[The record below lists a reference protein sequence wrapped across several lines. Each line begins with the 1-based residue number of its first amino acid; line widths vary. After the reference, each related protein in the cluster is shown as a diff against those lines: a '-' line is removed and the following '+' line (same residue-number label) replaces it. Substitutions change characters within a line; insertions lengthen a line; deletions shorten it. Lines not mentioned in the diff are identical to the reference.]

1 MSTAT
6 TERRVKKGRGRSQNT
21 LDMVRAM
28 HDILEEIEPASV
40 RAVCY
45 RLFVAK
51 LIPDMSR
58 GSTSKVSRMLVT
70 ARENGEIP
78 WDWVVDENRQAEHVA
93 TWTDPEEII
102 RVAARQ
108 YRKDFWRDQPHW
120 VEVWSEKGTVRGTLA
135 PVLDKYGI
143 TLRVMHGYS
152 SATVLH
158 DVAKE
163 TRDSA
168 RPLTILYVGDHDPSG
183 MAMSG
188 IDIPERLAR
197 YNGSATIRR
206 VSVSWSDIYE
216 HDLPSFS
223 AASKAQDPRHKW
235 FVDNFGYKCYE
246 LDALPPPILRQNV
259 EDDILE
265 FIDMPT
271 WEHSAAIEAAEVESM
286 AGFLATWNGISTP
299 VQKYPGG
306 AP

>member
-1 MSTAT
+1 
-6 TERRVKKGRGRSQNT
+6 
-21 LDMVRAM
+21 
-28 HDILEEIEPASV
+28 
-40 RAVCY
+40 
-45 RLFVAK
+45 
-51 LIPDMSR
+51 
-58 GSTSKVSRMLVT
+58 
-70 ARENGEIP
+70 
-78 WDWVVDENRQAEHVA
+78 
-93 TWTDPEEII
+93 
-102 RVAARQ
+102 
-108 YRKDFWRDQPHW
+108 
-120 VEVWSEKGTVRGTLA
+120 
-135 PVLDKYGI
+135 
-143 TLRVMHGYS
+143 
-152 SATVLH
+152 
-158 DVAKE
+158 
-163 TRDSA
+163 
-168 RPLTILYVGDHDPSG
+168 
-183 MAMSG
+183 MSG

-235 FVDNFGYKCYE
+235 FVDNFGHKCYE